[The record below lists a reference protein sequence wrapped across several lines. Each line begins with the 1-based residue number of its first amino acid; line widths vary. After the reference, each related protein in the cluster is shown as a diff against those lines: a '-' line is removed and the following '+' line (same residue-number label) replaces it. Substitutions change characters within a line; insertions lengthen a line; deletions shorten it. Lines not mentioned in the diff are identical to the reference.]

1 MRGAGI
7 LCASVM
13 LCGATFAQLARQ
25 PELAVHYPD
34 QHRHKLETSVDE
46 TSSPPDFR
54 GFQLW
59 RESHN
64 FDAKTLAK
72 LSPACRTSMT
82 QRIHCHKKTRSLG
95 QRYARERWGLGLRND
110 TLSDLVCHSGCG
122 ESIATYFEGV
132 ERDCTA
138 LVERILIPAKRGGQL
153 WAGWNETCLRDEKT
167 ERYCGGRICFLHPS

>member
-1 MRGAGI
+1 
-7 LCASVM
+7 M

-138 LVERILIPAKRGGQL
+138 LEERILIPAKRGGQL